1 MTARLR
7 LSPGRFLIV
16 AMLIGASVT
25 IAPAQI
31 STGIIERHRAELQKQ
46 ASDPEMKR
54 ERGTIAQD
62 WPFTLP
68 AEVVSRQITFYSEG
82 TRCYGRIFFPKGF
95 STRGRW
101 PAVVVGHG
109 INAQAVGIEKY
120 AATFAERGLVAMA
133 IDYRTYGYSGGDV
146 MLLEPD
152 TTTDERVVWEK
163 QARLQIKR
171 TNLINFRETEDFRA
185 AVSYLQ
191 GEPGIDPE
199 RIGVWGSSNGA
210 SVVLMAAAL
219 DSRIKAVV
227 AQVGSVG
234 GLGSTGPAAIAPQ
247 MLEDGI
253 RRARTGQ
260 GAEVDGGFS
269 FRSKIDMWSNQVNR
283 EFRPGMLLD
292 RIPETT
298 KILWI
303 PVEKDE
309 LIPPRGVQAATK
321 AFRGISQVIEVPYLT
336 HFQIYSYAGFEVSS
350 TLAADWFLKYL
361 GRESEASGAVPGK
374 GKPAARLLP
383 VTQRV
388 SAGQW
393 RPVAGVTLPEGVST
407 KEIYFYSEG
416 IRCSGRI
423 FMPKGFSA
431 ESKAPAVVLAPDWGA
446 TAGSI
451 EKYAAT
457 FAGRGLVAM
466 VIDYRG
472 WGRSGGFLETVD
484 QVMTDDRLRFSQ
496 LTARVRIRRKRLN
509 PQHQILDIRNALY
522 FLQGEPGVDR
532 ARVGVWGVGMA
543 GGHAIVIAATDA
555 RIKAAIA
562 QAPVIAGRETPKRA
576 SAPSGALL
584 QAELK
589 RARTGSILSDQETRL
604 ALFEYHPF
612 WYVDQIP
619 QTTAIMFVIA
629 KKGSKAQESALAAST
644 LLKGPIRVVTIPG
657 NGADLKAE
665 ANAAADFFLK
675 HLSGA
680 SESRSTQ
687 TQTQNSIV
695 QSMSNY

>member
-1 MTARLR
+1 MTARLH
-7 LSPGRFLIV
+7 LSPGRFLIG
-16 AMLIGASVT
+16 AMLICASVT

-62 WPFTLP
+62 WPFILP
-68 AEVVSRQITFYSEG
+68 AEVVSRQITFYSDG

-120 AATFAERGLVAMA
+120 AARFAERGLVAMA

-219 DSRIKAVV
+219 DSRVKAVV
-227 AQVGSVG
+227 AQVGSAG
-234 GLGSTGPAAIAPQ
+234 GLGSSGPAAIAPQ

-321 AFRGISQVIEVPYLT
+321 AFRGTSQVIEVPYLT
-336 HFQIYSYAGFEVSS
+336 HFQIYSYTGFEVSS

-361 GRESEASGAVPGK
+361 GRESEASEAVPGK

-383 VTQRV
+383 AMPRAG
-388 SAGQW
+388 AGQW
-393 RPVAGVTLPEGVST
+393 QPVADITLPEGIST

-562 QAPVIAGRETPKRA
+562 QSPVIAGRETPKRA
-576 SAPSGALL
+576 SAPAGELH

-589 RARTGSILSDQETRL
+589 RARTGNILSDLETRL

-612 WYVDQIP
+612 WYLDQIP

-629 KKGSKAQESALAAST
+629 KKERKAQESAVAAST
-644 LLKGPIRVVTIPG
+644 LLKGPTRVVTIPF

-680 SESRSTQ
+680 SESRSSRIQ
-687 TQTQNSIV
+687 TRNPIV
-695 QSMSNY
+695 LSTSNY